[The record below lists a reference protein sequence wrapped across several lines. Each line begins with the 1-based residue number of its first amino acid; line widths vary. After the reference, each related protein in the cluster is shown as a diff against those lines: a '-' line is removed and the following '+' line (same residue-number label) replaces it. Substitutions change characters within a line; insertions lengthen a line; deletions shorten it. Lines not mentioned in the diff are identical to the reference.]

1 IDPDKMSFHRGHHT
15 ITIFPKGE
23 PGRKFVV
30 STGVEDNKI
39 VKLYDYLC
47 SIKIGEGVSFEH

>member
-1 IDPDKMSFHRGHHT
+1 MSFHRGHHT

-30 STGVEDNKI
+30 STGVEDNKL
-39 VKLYDYLC
+39 VKLYDYLS